1 MSSILVTGA
10 DGFTG
15 RYLVAALKRAGHE
28 VHGMVRAAVA
38 EPVVGL
44 AATHVCDLDDTGG
57 LLDLMRLVKPHHA
70 AHLAAI
76 TFVGHGDAAAIYQ
89 TNVVGTRNLLE
100 ALVASGLKPESVL
113 LASSANIYGNAT
125 AGVLH
130 ESSVASPANDYAVSK
145 LAMEYMSRLYYDRL
159 PIVISRPFN
168 YTGVGQADS
177 FLLPKIVA
185 HVRRGAPVIELG
197 NLDVARDFSDVR
209 LVVDA
214 YTRLLQTPA
223 ASGST
228 FNVCSGTAYT
238 LNDVLQLAR
247 EISGRD
253 FEVRVNP
260 AFVRQ
265 NEVKVLLGS
274 RASLDACVGPLTTIE
289 LRETLRWM
297 IESPDPMQEHFERP

>member
-1 MSSILVTGA
+1 
-10 DGFTG
+10 
-15 RYLVAALKRAGHE
+15 
-28 VHGMVRAAVA
+28 
-38 EPVVGL
+38 
-44 AATHVCDLDDTGG
+44 
-57 LLDLMRLVKPHHA
+57 
-70 AHLAAI
+70 
-76 TFVGHGDAAAIYQ
+76 
-89 TNVVGTRNLLE
+89 
-100 ALVASGLKPESVL
+100 VL